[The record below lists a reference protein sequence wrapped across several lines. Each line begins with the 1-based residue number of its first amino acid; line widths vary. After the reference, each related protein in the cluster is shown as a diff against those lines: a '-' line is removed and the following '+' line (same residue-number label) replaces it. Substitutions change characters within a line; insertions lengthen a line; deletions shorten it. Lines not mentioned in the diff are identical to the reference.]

1 MKYLIYFIQ
10 QFTSKVYLRG
20 IPKILFLTK
29 RFFLSKD
36 KSYFLP
42 EGIFINL
49 DLSDYFQH
57 TILWSYYE
65 VGVSYFVKK
74 FLKRGDAFIDV
85 GANIGYFSVLA
96 SSIVKESGEVHI
108 FEPNK
113 NLANTIIENFN
124 INHFNNFH
132 LNSLGLSNDD
142 LDKQFVIGVQ
152 HAFSQ
157 ITSSPNEVSFESKEV
172 ISIPCI
178 TFDEYVSKSAL
189 KTEKIKLIKI
199 DAEGHDLHVLDG
211 MKDFLSKHSIHVIFE
226 NSLST
231 LDENPM
237 GNSLLKIVNDYGY
250 NIFKIKYQNA
260 SSFFNFKRPKIISVD
275 PNKIEVMEN
284 Y

>member
-1 MKYLIYFIQ
+1 
-10 QFTSKVYLRG
+10 
-20 IPKILFLTK
+20 
-29 RFFLSKD
+29 
-36 KSYFLP
+36 
-42 EGIFINL
+42 
-49 DLSDYFQH
+49 
-57 TILWSYYE
+57 
-65 VGVSYFVKK
+65 
-74 FLKRGDAFIDV
+74 
-85 GANIGYFSVLA
+85 
-96 SSIVKESGEVHI
+96 
-108 FEPNK
+108 
-113 NLANTIIENFN
+113 
-124 INHFNNFH
+124 
-132 LNSLGLSNDD
+132 LSNDD

-260 SSFFNFKRPKIISVD
+260 SSFFNFKRPQIIAVD
-275 PNKIEVMEN
+275 PNKLEVMEN
-284 Y
+284 DYCDMLLTKLSLAELKKI